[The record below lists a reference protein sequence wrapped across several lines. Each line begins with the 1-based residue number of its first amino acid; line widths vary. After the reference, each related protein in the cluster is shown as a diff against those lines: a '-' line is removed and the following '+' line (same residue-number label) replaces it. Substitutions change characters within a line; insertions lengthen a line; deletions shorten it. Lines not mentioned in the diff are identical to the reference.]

1 MNYKICFICTG
12 NACRS
17 PFAETVMQKLLKDSC
32 INNIEV
38 SSMGTLNWGE
48 NPRDITMMGVAKE
61 LGYTMTGTTTYI
73 TYDALMQADLIIVF
87 EQKHSDAV
95 TKVLDYSNWNRII
108 LFDKIAFGTSDNVAD
123 PHGQTIAV
131 YRLTAKL
138 IEEGCKRILAD
149 LRNKR
154 HD

>member
-1 MNYKICFICTG
+1 MFGYFLAYFFYALFFLFPFIPYKHIILPSTS
-12 NACRS
+12 NIYYKS
-17 PFAETVMQKLLKDSC
+17 YSKDVPYC
-32 INNIEV
+32 C
-38 SSMGTLNWGE
+38 
-48 NPRDITMMGVAKE
+48 
-61 LGYTMTGTTTYI
+61 
-73 TYDALMQADLIIVF
+73 LIILMLGLSVLYIF
-87 EQKHSDAV
+87 ALFFASHQHLLQKHSDTV

-154 HD
+154 HDKLS